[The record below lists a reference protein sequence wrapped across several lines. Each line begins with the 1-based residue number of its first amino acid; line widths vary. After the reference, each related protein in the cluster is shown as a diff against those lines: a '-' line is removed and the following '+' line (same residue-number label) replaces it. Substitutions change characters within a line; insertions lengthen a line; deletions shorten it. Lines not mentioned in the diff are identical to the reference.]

1 METEGNIFNPEVI
14 IEGYDLII
22 SKQSK
27 ANKSSK
33 SKLDLIKNEL
43 QRKKFKFWCFDSNF
57 FLLKWMPKVWRVL
70 FALSFKLM
78 LFFSSKKWT
87 FVVFSDTKSK
97 IYFEIPSY
105 HLPQLK
111 KYGQNNARFG
121 EAQCST

>member
-43 QRKKFKFWCFDSNF
+43 QRKK
-57 FLLKWMPKVWRVL
+57 
-70 FALSFKLM
+70 KLM
-78 LFFSSKKWT
+78 F
-87 FVVFSDTKSK
+87 
-97 IYFEIPSY
+97 
-105 HLPQLK
+105 
-111 KYGQNNARFG
+111 
-121 EAQCST
+121 